1 MKKTLLAKG
10 HVPFMVYVKPLVNL
24 KNRGGLYV

>member
-10 HVPFMVYVKPLVNL
+10 HVPFTVFVNPIVNL
-24 KNRGGLYV
+24 KNEGGLYV